1 MIHWMWTPCGS
12 PKSRRPHVTAR
23 TRKRRCSQ
31 RSRRDGSAC
40 PSPHLPPPSPVQP
53 VLFLASYGASLAV
66 RNPPLR
72 VVMPLP
78 PTFGGRR
85 LPLLLCRALHGRR
98 PPPAAAAASA
108 AATSAIA
115 DTTAAASAA
124 AASAAAA
131 PAAATAGTPPR
142 RQRRRPSPPP
152 DDGLTLSDFVSL
164 PPPPATNGAAG
175 GGGAPRPWAGRPR
188 NVGLT
193 APAAAAATVAA
204 DAAAVAAAGTAAAAT
219 GTPSALAAAAPAT
232 ASAPPPASGGAPR
245 GLPADPSRR
254 SVYLET
260 AGCQMNVADTEV
272 VRALLLD
279 AGYTV
284 VPDPASAAVVVL
296 NTCAIRDN
304 AERRVWARLQALRAA
319 DRKRRVPPR
328 RRRPGLPPLPDAPGG
343 GHPLAAVPPAAD
355 PMVVT
360 AAGGPPAGG
369 ECAEGVGTA
378 AAPGSADGPSA
389 AFVPPARRGRPPK
402 QLIALLGCMAER
414 LKASLLTG
422 PGRLVDV
429 VVGPDAYRDLPRLL
443 AAVADAA
450 DPTAAAYNVQL
461 SADETYADV
470 APVRDGGGG
479 GASAYV
485 SIMRGCDSAC
495 AYCVVPMTRGRERSR
510 PADTVVAEV
519 ARLAAEGVRE
529 VTLLGQ
535 NVNAYRDLSSSLP
548 LAATGAA
555 SAVQDDVGG
564 GGGDG
569 VRPLAAGFRAVV
581 PAPGGGIGFAALLAA
596 VCDAAPHTRIRY
608 TSPHPKDYT
617 PDVVDLHGRGGPLN
631 LCRAVHVPVQ
641 SGSDA
646 VLARMRRG
654 YAVAAYM
661 ELVDGLRAAAGGEGH
676 LALSTDLIAGF
687 CGETPADHEA
697 TLRLVAT
704 VGYDAAFMFAY
715 SERARTS
722 AATRLADDVPTGVKA
737 ARLREVIDTFHATAA
752 ARAAALVGT
761 RQLVL
766 VDGPGRRGSGRVP
779 GVAPAEPGPSAA
791 FGDGGDGGGEGR
803 FGVVARMATDGRS
816 LRPTQ
821 FSPATTAETAAVAA
835 SGPTRAPG
843 RPPLGTGW
851 RWRWWRP
858 TL

>member
-1 MIHWMWTPCGS
+1 
-12 PKSRRPHVTAR
+12 
-23 TRKRRCSQ
+23 
-31 RSRRDGSAC
+31 
-40 PSPHLPPPSPVQP
+40 
-53 VLFLASYGASLAV
+53 
-66 RNPPLR
+66 
-72 VVMPLP
+72 
-78 PTFGGRR
+78 
-85 LPLLLCRALHGRR
+85 
-98 PPPAAAAASA
+98 
-108 AATSAIA
+108 
-115 DTTAAASAA
+115 
-124 AASAAAA
+124 
-131 PAAATAGTPPR
+131 
-142 RQRRRPSPPP
+142 
-152 DDGLTLSDFVSL
+152 
-164 PPPPATNGAAG
+164 
-175 GGGAPRPWAGRPR
+175 
-188 NVGLT
+188 
-193 APAAAAATVAA
+193 
-204 DAAAVAAAGTAAAAT
+204 
-219 GTPSALAAAAPAT
+219 
-232 ASAPPPASGGAPR
+232 
-245 GLPADPSRR
+245 
-254 SVYLET
+254 
-260 AGCQMNVADTEV
+260 MNVADTEV

-429 VVGPDAYRDLPRLL
+429 
-443 AAVADAA
+443 
-450 DPTAAAYNVQL
+450 
-461 SADETYADV
+461 
-470 APVRDGGGG
+470 
-479 GASAYV
+479 
-485 SIMRGCDSAC
+485 
-495 AYCVVPMTRGRERSR
+495 
-510 PADTVVAEV
+510 
-519 ARLAAEGVRE
+519 
-529 VTLLGQ
+529 
-535 NVNAYRDLSSSLP
+535 
-548 LAATGAA
+548 
-555 SAVQDDVGG
+555 
-564 GGGDG
+564 
-569 VRPLAAGFRAVV
+569 
-581 PAPGGGIGFAALLAA
+581 
-596 VCDAAPHTRIRY
+596 
-608 TSPHPKDYT
+608 
-617 PDVVDLHGRGGPLN
+617 
-631 LCRAVHVPVQ
+631 

-791 FGDGGDGGGEGR
+791 FGDGGDGGGGGAVWSGRTDGNRRALFAADAVLPCDDSGDGSSGGEWANEGPR
-803 FGVVARMATDGRS
+803 PATVGDWVEVEVVAANSVTLFCTALRRVGLRAYGRPGLVAGVGGCGGGRMGLEVA
-816 LRPTQ
+816 LP
-821 FSPATTAETAAVAA
+821 AA
-835 SGPTRAPG
+835 SGGGEGAATAARLL
-843 RPPLGTGW
+843 RPV
-851 RWRWWRP
+851 
-858 TL
+858 